1 MILLEHLFYL
11 DWSCDAAR
19 GSNKT
24 REKNIINYTIFAR
37 RLLGQFPI
45 SFYILYQHRTEDPRR
60 PHKYLINSYLWQFFL
75 YSLFNRAL
83 CTPSPETLNFC
94 LVFGI
99 HSNFHS
105 LWAVVGWLVGGLVGR
120 KFFGGLFYFATFLQQ
135 SYRLEGHFENT
146 YDDCW
151 QQQHDEYWT
160 GKSTIQIG
168 LININMTTN
177 LNVRKLTQKK
187 RKKLFFIKRT
197 SFVKVLYFLWK
208 KNNIFYF
215 YFQDTNIICLCIE
228 NFIPWFVLFAFWTHL
243 LPKFM
248 IGLIPTRLR

>member
-1 MILLEHLFYL
+1 MYVFFGSEMSPSVGRSVGRSVCWSVVWFTFMILSEHLFYL

-45 SFYILYQHRTEDPRR
+45 SFYILYQLRTEDTSR

-105 LWAVVGWLVGGLVGR
+105 LWAVGWLVGGLVGR
-120 KFFGGLFYFATFLQQ
+120 KFCWGPFLLCYL
-135 SYRLEGHFENT
+135 SP
-146 YDDCW
+146 
-151 QQQHDEYWT
+151 
-160 GKSTIQIG
+160 TIIS
-168 LININMTTN
+168 
-177 LNVRKLTQKK
+177 VR
-187 RKKLFFIKRT
+187 RT
-197 SFVKVLYFLWK
+197 LWK
-208 KNNIFYF
+208 YLRRLLTAAAWRILNRQINNSNWINKYQYDHEFECKKAYSKEKKK
-215 YFQDTNIICLCIE
+215 I
-228 NFIPWFVLFAFWTHL
+228 VLH
-243 LPKFM
+243 
-248 IGLIPTRLR
+248 